1 MKKIAIVTG
10 GSSGIGRAAALMLC
24 ENGYTVYEFSRRG
37 ENYSSIFHITAD
49 VTNPASIAA
58 ATARV
63 IGKEGRID
71 LLVNNAGFG
80 ISGPVEFTDSAD
92 AQLEV
97 NFYGAFNCIQAVLP
111 QMRAQASGRIITLS
125 SVAAPIAIPY
135 QSFYSAA
142 KAAINSLTLALRNEV
157 RPFGIQVCAVQP
169 GDIRTGFTAARKK
182 SHAGSHIYK
191 SLDRAVAVMEH
202 DEQNG
207 MAPEAVAKVILKA
220 ANARKCRALYTVGAQ
235 YKLFTLINKL
245 LPATTVNWLVGRIY
259 R

>member
-92 AQLEV
+92 AHAQLEV

-111 QMRAQASGRIITLS
+111 QMRAQASGRIINLS

-169 GDIRTGFTAARKK
+169 GDIRTGFTAARN
-182 SHAGSHIYK
+182 IYK

>member
-58 ATARV
+58 AAAKV
-63 IGKEGRID
+63 IEKEGRID

-80 ISGPVEFTDSAD
+80 ISGPVEFTDPAD
-92 AQLEV
+92 AHAQLEV

-111 QMRAQASGRIITLS
+111 QMRAQASGRIINLS

-169 GDIRTGFTAARKK
+169 GDIRTGFTAA
-182 SHAGSHIYK
+182 SHIYK